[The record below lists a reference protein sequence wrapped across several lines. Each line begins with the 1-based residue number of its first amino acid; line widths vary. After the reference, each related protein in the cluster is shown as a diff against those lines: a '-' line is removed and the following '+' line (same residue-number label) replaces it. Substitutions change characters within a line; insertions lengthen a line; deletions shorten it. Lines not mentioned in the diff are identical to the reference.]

1 MGSRDLLKVKG
12 ILMWKTPALAAAA
25 LMLAAA
31 PQFFPV
37 RAAPQS
43 AALPAPTIVKAV
55 RETFAPVCRGDE
67 VLDSRPDPK
76 WAGQSYAGD
85 DCHAPGLPARL
96 NGLAASREQVVAGM
110 AAAKR
115 YAAEAEA
122 FQACVSRFIAA
133 RRQSRP
139 LTPSQLIIENH
150 RILVSQRAALTAADQ
165 IKTAIVAFNSF
176 GSDCP
181 E

>member
-1 MGSRDLLKVKG
+1 
-12 ILMWKTPALAAAA
+12 MWKTSALAAAA

-31 PQFFPV
+31 PEFFPL
-37 RAAPQS
+37 RAAPEPK
-43 AALPAPTIVKAV
+43 ALPAPTITKAV
-55 RETFAPVCRGDE
+55 KGTFAPVCRGDE

-76 WAGQSYAGD
+76 WVGQSYAGD
-85 DCHAPGLPARL
+85 SCNAPALPARL
-96 NGLAASREQVVAGM
+96 NGATASREQVVAGM

-133 RRQSRP
+133 RRESRP
-139 LTPSQLIIENH
+139 LTPSQVFIENH
-150 RILVSQRAALTAADQ
+150 RILVSQRAVDTAAGQ
-165 IKTAIVAFNSF
+165 IKTAIVAFNSY